1 MSKIWFGLLGVG
13 LLLGLISALTVIFTG
28 LGVYNANDVT
38 FWVLPMSGYLF
49 FALSA
54 AGLTFLSSLPSVFGL
69 KQYYPVAKRA
79 SLLAGAMLLVGVMCK
94 GLDLGP
100 LSTLLNT
107 INLALSPN
115 LASPIWWMAVLY
127 GIYIA
132 FVALKFYT
140 INKGGWHSF
149 GGKTAGLLALL
160 LMFMSYTALSIVF
173 GTADARPAFFGHFTA
188 LYFAVTGIS
197 SGMAVLILA
206 TSIHF
211 QFSGGMPKGQEPIF
225 QNITKLFAVLLAISL
240 FVFAL
245 RAVIGLTSLQ
255 EAFGGF
261 QHIAGTS
268 LYQGELWLGLV
279 IPLVMMLIPGVRESN
294 GGRITA
300 SLSALVGMFAG
311 RLVMLLSAQ
320 VKPIGVLAENRPE
333 FVSYFPSIF
342 EVGIIVLAFSLSLLI
357 YSIGVKYWNL
367 EATPE

>member
-13 LLLGLISALTVIFTG
+13 LLFGLFSALMVLFTG

-49 FALSA
+49 FALTA

-79 SLLAGAMLLVGVMCK
+79 ALLAGAILLVGVMCK

-100 LSTLLNT
+100 LPTLLNT

-132 FVALKFYT
+132 VVALKFYT
-140 INKGGWHSF
+140 IHKGGWHSS

-160 LMFMSYTALSIVF
+160 LMFLSYTALSIVF
-173 GTADARPAFFGHFTA
+173 GTADARPSFFGHFTA
-188 LYFAVTGIS
+188 LYFAVTGIT
-197 SGMAVLILA
+197 SGLAVIVLA
-206 TSIHF
+206 SCIQF
-211 QFSGGMPKGQEPIF
+211 QFSGGTPKAQEPVF
-225 QNITKLFAVLLAISL
+225 QNITKLFAVLLAVSL

-245 RAVIGLTSLQ
+245 RAVIGSTSLQ
-255 EAFGGF
+255 EGF
-261 QHIAGTS
+261 DGFRHIAGTS

-279 IPLVMMLIPGVRESN
+279 IPLVMMLIPAVRDSG
-294 GGRITA
+294 GGRILA
-300 SLSALVGMFAG
+300 SIFVLMGMFAG

-320 VKPIGVLAENRPE
+320 VKPIGVMAENRPE

-342 EVGIIVLAFSLSLLI
+342 EIGIIVLALSLSLLI